1 MSAERVR
8 LTEMYE
14 PRVYLEFRIN
24 GQHAVSVA

>member
-1 MSAERVR
+1 MSADRVR

-14 PRVYLEFRIN
+14 HRVHLEFRIS